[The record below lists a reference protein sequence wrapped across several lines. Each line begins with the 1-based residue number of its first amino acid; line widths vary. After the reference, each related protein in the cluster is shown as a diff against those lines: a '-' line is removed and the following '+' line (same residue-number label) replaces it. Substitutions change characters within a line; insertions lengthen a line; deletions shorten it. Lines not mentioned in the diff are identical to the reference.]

1 MTERVEVLDS
11 IMGSGKSTAIMK
23 WMKQNWS
30 ERYIYISPLLSE
42 IEERLQDEL
51 PELEF
56 ITPTSTQNGSKG
68 VDFLQLLKEG
78 KNIGTTHSLF
88 KLMTREHM
96 KYIEEWGYIVIVDE
110 ELEMIRPY
118 TDYTRHDYMWLHE
131 HGFISV
137 SDQHQLLWVDGGMPD
152 ETRYHQ
158 LRAMCDL
165 GMLYTS
171 KRDWS
176 MVTVHLPT
184 ELITCAK
191 RVIVLTYLFEG
202 SVFDKFLQMK
212 SIPVVPFK
220 EVDGELKPISKDVL
234 RGLIKFVGGVQ
245 TEKID
250 ETYRK
255 SSFSSTWYTTSAND
269 LTIVSKFIRNVC
281 LAEGMKAEQ
290 TMWTAKGSC
299 VEQAD
304 NKRKNGRYVKP
315 SGYTKYKKDGEYHL
329 CWVGCSAKATNIYQD
344 KEMLVHCYN
353 RYPHRVLLA
362 FMQDVGYPIEDGR
375 FALAE
380 MLQWVWRSRIRK
392 GEPIK
397 LAILPKRMRMLFKD
411 WLYNR
416 EE

>member
-11 IMGSGKSTAIMK
+11 IMGSGKTTAIMK
-23 WMKQNWS
+23 WMKKNFTD
-30 ERYIYISPLLSE
+30 RYIYISPLLSE
-42 IEERLQDEL
+42 IEDRLQDEL

-56 ITPTSTQNGSKG
+56 VTPTSTGKG
-68 VDFLQLLKEG
+68 GKGIDFLQLLKDG

-96 KYIEEWGYIVIVDE
+96 KYISEWGYVVVVDE

-118 TDYTRHDYMWLHE
+118 SDYTRHDYMWLHE
-131 HGFISV
+131 HNFISV
-137 SDQHQLLWVDGGMPD
+137 TEDHQLVWIDENLPD

-176 MVTVHLPT
+176 MVTVQLPT

-212 SIPVVPFK
+212 NIPTAEFNEVNDDLVGVSK
-220 EVDGELKPISKDVL
+220 EKLRELIE
-234 RGLIKFVGGVQ
+234 FVGQAQ
-245 TEKID
+245 TDKLD
-250 ETYRK
+250 ETYRN

-269 LTIVSKFIRNVC
+269 LSIVSKFIRNVC
-281 LAEGMKAEQ
+281 VAEGMKAEQ

-299 VEQAD
+299 VEQD
-304 NKRKNGRYVKP
+304 GNKRKNGRYVKP
-315 SGYTKYKKDGEYHL
+315 SGYTKYKKSGSYQS
-329 CWVGCSAKATNIYQD
+329 CWVGCSAKATNLYQD

-353 RYPHRVLLA
+353 RYPHRTLLA

-380 MLQWVWRSRIRK
+380 MLQWIWRSRIRK

-397 LAILPKRMRMLFKD
+397 LAILPKRMRLLFKD
-411 WLYNR
+411 WLYNK
-416 EE
+416 EA